1 MAIRTVMGLSRIAC
15 VEDSTATHPLRRG
28 EDHPEG
34 RVVSDDAG
42 ESGES

>member
-1 MAIRTVMGLSRIAC
+1 MAIRTVMGLSRTVC
-15 VEDSTATHPLRRG
+15 VENSTATHPLPRG

-34 RVVSDDAG
+34 RVVSEEAG